1 MEEKN
6 VQVSFIG
13 MEPTDA
19 LKKYV
24 LEKILKKEEL
34 LEDVTKI
41 EIFLKQE
48 KYSRGVQDDFRIDI
62 NVYMPNTK
70 ARVEQIGDDMYRN
83 IDKAADTLF
92 RRLRRYHD
100 QKIHWEGME
109 PWKVLEADSALE
121 ALSKEPEME
130 IDDYSDYV
138 PKIATKKVIEDMS
151 PMEEGEAIERMELL
165 GYDQFLFRSKK
176 TDKISMVYKRTQ
188 GGYGLV
194 EPANGL

>member
-1 MEEKN
+1 
-6 VQVSFIG
+6 
-13 MEPTDA
+13 
-19 LKKYV
+19 
-24 LEKILKKEEL
+24 
-34 LEDVTKI
+34 
-41 EIFLKQE
+41 
-48 KYSRGVQDDFRIDI
+48 
-62 NVYMPNTK
+62 
-70 ARVEQIGDDMYRN
+70 MYRN